1 MKALIADDDP
11 VNRDIL
17 SRMLA
22 HVGWDCDAVADGR
35 AAVFQ
40 ALAGGYDAVLL
51 DLFMPEMDGFEAARR
66 IREGGSGAVLLA
78 VSGADEG
85 DRALESGFDRCLQ
98 KPYTLDALRE
108 VMRGIGKAG

>member
-1 MKALIADDDP
+1 MRALIADDDP

-22 HVGWDCDAVADGR
+22 HVGWECDAVADGQT
-35 AAVFQ
+35 AAAQ

-51 DLFMPEMDGFEAARR
+51 DLFMPGMDGFEAARR
-66 IREGGSGAVLLA
+66 IREGGTGVVLLA

-85 DRALESGFDRCLQ
+85 DKALESGFDRCLQ
-98 KPYTLDALRE
+98 KPYTLDGLRE
-108 VMRGIGKAG
+108 VMKGIGKAE